1 MKRIISGFITLL
13 MLGGLFAPVKA
24 QEENGY
30 QFTMVKKLP
39 CTSVKNQNKSG
50 TCWSYSGL
58 SFLESELLRMGKGE
72 YNLSEMFVVD
82 RVYDKKAVKY
92 VRMQGTINFGPGGE
106 FNDVVNVVA
115 HDGIVPDAIYNPG
128 TMGDSLPVHGEMD
141 AVLKAYVDQII
152 KDPNKKLTPVWHEGF
167 DGILDAYLGPVPK
180 TFQYK
185 GQEYTPQSFAKS
197 LGLNPDDYVLITSF
211 THHPF
216 YKPFILEIPD
226 NWSWGE
232 VYNVPLNDLVD
243 IVNNSIKKG
252 FTVAWAADV
261 SEKGFSFKNGI
272 AIIPEAD
279 TQNMSSTE
287 RAKWEKLSAKE
298 KDNVLYSFDQ
308 PGKEKTITQEMRQI
322 AFDDYATT
330 DDHGMHI
337 VGIAKD
343 QNGTQY
349 YYVKNS
355 WGTDNPYN
363 GFLYVS
369 VPYFE
374 YKTTSIMVNKNAV
387 PASIAKKL
395 NW

>member
-1 MKRIISGFITLL
+1 MKRVISGLITLM
-13 MLGGLFAPVKA
+13 MLGGFFAPVIA
-24 QEENGY
+24 QKENGY

-92 VRMQGTINFGPGGE
+92 VRMHGTINFGAGGE

-115 HDGIVPDAIYNPG
+115 HDGIVPEAIYNPG

-141 AVLKAYVDQII
+141 AVLKAYVGQII
-152 KDPNKKLTPVWHEGF
+152 KNPNKKLTPVWHEGF

-211 THHPF
+211 THHTF

-243 IVNNSIKKG
+243 IVNNSVNKG
-252 FTVAWAADV
+252 YTVAWAADV

-272 AIIPEAD
+272 AIIPDAD
-279 TQNMSSTE
+279 VKDMNNAE
-287 RAKWEKLSAKE
+287 REKWEKLTKKE
-298 KDNVLYSFDQ
+298 KDEELYSFDK
-308 PGKEKTITQEMRQI
+308 PGKEKVITQEMRQK

-337 VGIAKD
+337 VGMAKD
-343 QNGTQY
+343 QNGTPY

-355 WGTDNPYN
+355 WGTNNPYN

-374 YKTTSIMVNKNAV
+374 YKTTSIMVNKKAV
-387 PASIAKKL
+387 PESIAKKL